1 MSFKEDRTMQNIIFA
16 ATVFGYCVQVI
27 KNAVVIYEYT
37 AGNCW
42 NESQA
47 VIAPKSPGAAKP
59 SQIKRWAVQTAK
71 EIASERGIPLN
82 QVEYDLDLETSLKE
96 NLDFFTLPSI
106 TAVLLDE
113 RSEP

>member
-1 MSFKEDRTMQNIIFA
+1 MLFKEDRKMQNVIFA

-27 KNAVVIYEYT
+27 DGGKIVHEYT

-47 VIAPKSPGAAKP
+47 VINPKSPGAAKL

-71 EIASERGIPLN
+71 EIASERGILVN
-82 QVEYDLDLETSLKE
+82 QVEYDPDLEASLKE
-96 NLDFFTLPSI
+96 
-106 TAVLLDE
+106 
-113 RSEP
+113 